1 MQLVGELEDIIF
13 KNDTN
18 SYTVASFIVRS
29 MDESISNS
37 EQMSLED
44 QGIKFA
50 RELSTVFE
58 TTIVGFLPFINPGDN
73 LKLVGKFVTH
83 QRSRKSDSE
92 KDC

>member
-50 RELSTVFE
+50 KELSTKF
-58 TTIVGFLPFINPGDN
+58 NSSCN
-73 LKLVGKFVTH
+73 LLI
-83 QRSRKSDSE
+83 RNIIKS
-92 KDC
+92 